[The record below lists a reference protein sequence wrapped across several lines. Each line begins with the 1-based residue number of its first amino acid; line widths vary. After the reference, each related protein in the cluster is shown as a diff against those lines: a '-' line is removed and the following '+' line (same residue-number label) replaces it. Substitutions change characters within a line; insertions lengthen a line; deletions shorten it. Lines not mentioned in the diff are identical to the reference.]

1 MDVNTRVGLAY
12 LPPSSSHW
20 LGTDH
25 MGLDMVS
32 LLIAGLRSSLYVG
45 FLAGTVATTVGTLI
59 GLYGGYKGGLIDDVL
74 TAATN
79 LFLVIPSLI
88 VLILLSASIENGRSL
103 TLIALIIGCTTWTW
117 SARAV
122 RAQAASL
129 RNRDHVALARINGYG
144 TFGIVFLHIMPYL
157 LSYIFMVFIL
167 QMATGILAEASLS
180 MLGLG
185 PYDSVSLGKILN
197 EAKTNEALTDGA
209 WWAFAPAMVL
219 DHDDRVFA
227 VHHQHVARRRVQPAP
242 EEVMTSPIFEVDN
255 LRAHYLTRFGQKIQ
269 AVDGVS
275 FSLQPGEILGI
286 AGESGCGKTTL
297 VSACMGLYIPPLH
310 LSGGDVR
317 IDGKSIIGM
326 DSEKIVGTCWA
337 RRSR

>member
-1 MDVNTRVGLAY
+1 MRLLKNLFRSPFFVLGMGLFVLTLFVAVLGPLLMNVDVNTRVGLAY
-12 LPPSSSHW
+12 MAPSAAHW

-25 MGLDMVS
+25 MGVDMIS
-32 LLIAGLRSSLYVG
+32 MLIKGLRSSLYVG
-45 FLAGTVATTVGTLI
+45 FLAGTVATVLGTLI
-59 GLYGGYKGGLIDDVL
+59 GLYGGYKGGLFDDVL
-74 TAATN
+74 TAGTN

-122 RAQAASL
+122 RAQAGSL

-144 TFGIVFLHIMPYL
+144 TLGIVFFHIMPYL
-157 LSYIFMVFIL
+157 LSYVFMVFIL
-167 QMATGILAEASLS
+167 QMAAGILSEASLS

-219 DHDDRVFA
+219 ITTIV
-227 VHHQHVARRRVQPAP
+227 
-242 EEVMTSPIFEVDN
+242 
-255 LRAHYLTRFGQKIQ
+255 
-269 AVDGVS
+269 
-275 FSLQPGEILGI
+275 FSL
-286 AGESGCGKTTL
+286 
-297 VSACMGLYIPPLH
+297 YIINTSLEGVFNPRL
-310 LSGGDVR
+310 R
-317 IDGKSIIGM
+317 K
-326 DSEKIVGTCWA
+326 
-337 RRSR
+337 

>member
-1 MDVNTRVGLAY
+1 MRLLKNLLRSPSFVFGTGLFVLTLLLALLGPLLMNVDVQARVGLAY
-12 LPPSSSHW
+12 MAPSAGHW

-25 MGLDMVS
+25 LGVDM
-32 LLIAGLRSSLYVG
+32 IAMLVRGLRSSLYVG
-45 FLAGTVATTVGTLI
+45 FLAGSVATVLGTLI

-74 TAATN
+74 TVGTN

-129 RNRDHVALARINGYG
+129 RGRDHVALARINGYG
-144 TFGIVFLHIMPYL
+144 TLGIVFLHIMPYL

-167 QMATGILAEASLS
+167 QMAAGILSEASLS

-185 PYDSVSLGKILN
+185 PYDSISLGKILN

-219 DHDDRVFA
+219 ITVIVFA
-227 VHHQHVARRRVQPAP
+227 LYTIN
-242 EEVMTSPIFEVDN
+242 TSLEGVFNPR
-255 LRAHYLTRFGQKIQ
+255 LRK
-269 AVDGVS
+269 
-275 FSLQPGEILGI
+275 
-286 AGESGCGKTTL
+286 
-297 VSACMGLYIPPLH
+297 
-310 LSGGDVR
+310 
-317 IDGKSIIGM
+317 
-326 DSEKIVGTCWA
+326 
-337 RRSR
+337 

>member
-1 MDVNTRVGLAY
+1 MKLLKNLLASPAFALGMGLFVLTLLTSLLGPRLLHVDVNTRVGLAY

-197 EAKTNEALTDGA
+197 EAKINEALTDGA

-219 DHDDRVFA
+219 ITTV
-227 VHHQHVARRRVQPAP
+227 V
-242 EEVMTSPIFEVDN
+242 
-255 LRAHYLTRFGQKIQ
+255 
-269 AVDGVS
+269 
-275 FSLQPGEILGI
+275 FSL
-286 AGESGCGKTTL
+286 
-297 VSACMGLYIPPLH
+297 YIINTSLEGVFNPRL
-310 LSGGDVR
+310 R
-317 IDGKSIIGM
+317 K
-326 DSEKIVGTCWA
+326 
-337 RRSR
+337 

>member
-1 MDVNTRVGLAY
+1 MCWSASSIPAFEPRDRRASEMRLLRNLLRSPFFVLGTSLFVLTLLLALLGPLFLNLDVNNRAGLAY
-12 LPPSSSHW
+12 MAPSARHW

-25 MGLDMVS
+25 MGVDMISMLV
-32 LLIAGLRSSLYVG
+32 AGLRSSLYVG
-45 FLAGTVATTVGTLI
+45 FLAGSVATSLGTLI

-74 TAATN
+74 TVGTN

-88 VLILLSASIENGRSL
+88 VLILLSASVENGRSL

-129 RNRDHVALARINGYG
+129 RNRDHVALARINGFG
-144 TFGIVFLHIMPYL
+144 TLGIVFFHIMPYL

-167 QMATGILAEASLS
+167 QMAAGILSEASLS

-209 WWAFAPAMVL
+209 WWAFAPALVL
-219 DHDDRVFA
+219 ITTIV
-227 VHHQHVARRRVQPAP
+227 
-242 EEVMTSPIFEVDN
+242 
-255 LRAHYLTRFGQKIQ
+255 
-269 AVDGVS
+269 
-275 FSLQPGEILGI
+275 FSLYVINTSLEGVFNPRLR
-286 AGESGCGKTTL
+286 K
-297 VSACMGLYIPPLH
+297 
-310 LSGGDVR
+310 
-317 IDGKSIIGM
+317 
-326 DSEKIVGTCWA
+326 
-337 RRSR
+337 